1 MKEIRVL
8 LVEDD
13 DAQARLVTE
22 QLRGRSD
29 VVVVRRCDT
38 LAETVAA
45 LQAQPGGF
53 DVVLLDLGLPDSEG
67 QETVLEVRRNAMRPA
82 IVVHSGMHDVSVALA
97 AMRKGAQDYVVKGA
111 VDGANLARLLQ
122 LAIERKRLQDTEQML
137 VGVVSHD
144 LRGPLQTIVLGC
156 DMLRRDNP
164 SPRIE
169 AIHRAAIRATALV
182 NDLLDATRARL
193 AGVLPV
199 EIVECDLAEVVRE
212 ALDETHL
219 MYPNR
224 TFDAQL
230 PAGAVA
236 RVDPKRIA
244 QVVTNLVGNA
254 VQHSAASAPVRIAL
268 QSHADGHELSI
279 HNDGTIPAAVR
290 QRMFEPLEREGGEG
304 NGHNIGLGLYIV
316 SEIVRAHGGAISV
329 DSDAERGTTFSV
341 RLPS

>member
-22 QLRGRSD
+22 QLRDRAD
-29 VVVVRRCDT
+29 VVVVKRCDT
-38 LAETVAA
+38 LADTIAT
-45 LQAQPGGF
+45 LQGPNSF
-53 DVVLLDLGLPDSEG
+53 DVVLLDLGLPDSQG
-67 QETVLEVRRNAMRPA
+67 QETVLEVRRTATRPA
-82 IVVHSGMHDVSVALA
+82 IVVLSGMHDVSVAVE

-156 DMLRRDNP
+156 DILRRDTS
-164 SPRIE
+164 SPRLD

-199 EIVECDLAEVVRE
+199 DLIECDLAQVIRE
-212 ALDETHL
+212 ALDETRV

-224 TFDAQL
+224 TFELHL
-230 PAGAVA
+230 PASATA
-236 RVDPKRIA
+236 HADPKRIA

-254 VQHSAASAPVRIAL
+254 VQHSAASAPVRIEMRPRG
-268 QSHADGHELSI
+268 DGHELSV
-279 HNDGTIPAAVR
+279 HNAGVIPAAVR
-290 QRMFEPLEREGGEG
+290 QRMFEPLEREGDEG
-304 NGHNIGLGLYIV
+304 SGHNIGLGLFIV

-329 DSDAERGTTFSV
+329 DSDAQRGTTFSV
-341 RLPS
+341 RLPA